1 MRCGRC
7 GKPLIEISMR
17 IASAAVTLRRCAHCD
32 SQTWATPEGEIAL
45 EELLELARSAERTL
59 PQRGNARNLI

>member
-17 IASAAVTLRRCAHCD
+17 IASAAVTFRRCAHCD
-32 SQTWATPEGEIAL
+32 SQTWATSEGEIAL
-45 EELLELARSAERTL
+45 GDLLELV
-59 PQRGNARNLI
+59 RGA